1 MKIDCFFDLKTYIKR
16 LEKGGVKFKRVKRT
30 PKGIDLK
37 DSQVVDHAIK
47 ENIDESLLQKSPH
60 VARLEKG
67 GVKFERVKRTPK
79 GIDLKDSQA
88 VDHAIKEGIDES
100 LLQKSP
106 HVARLEKGG
115 VKFKR
120 VKRTPKGIDLKDS
133 QAVDHAIKE
142 GIDESLLQKSPH
154 VAVFMTCDQGVNI
167 PVSLMDTTEPPGGPT
182 VDCNV
187 DSIRCICYGSDK
199 YLVTRDDAK
208 RVKVWSTDT

>member
-88 VDHAIKEGIDES
+88 VDHAIKEDIDES

-106 HVARLEKGG
+106 Y
-115 VKFKR
+115 
-120 VKRTPKGIDLKDS
+120 
-133 QAVDHAIKE
+133 
-142 GIDESLLQKSPH
+142 
-154 VAVFMTCDQGVNI
+154 VAVFMTCDQGYIDILKKWKAAKFETVLIYMMERTVTIPTYFLCFINYFVCFINSVNI